1 MNGNEGFQADLTGKS
16 KLSSFLTSA
25 FGESRGRSTLS
36 YMIITF
42 LTGETGVCRVFGDSC
57 TNKGRISGLCTIP
70 LLPPCELLRSDLL
83 SHSVHQILLF

>member
-16 KLSSFLTSA
+16 KLSSLLTSD

-42 LTGETGVCRVFGDSC
+42 LTGKTGVCGVFGDSC
-57 TNKGRISGLCTIP
+57 TNKGSISGLCTTP
-70 LLPPCELLRSDLL
+70 LPL
-83 SHSVHQILLF
+83 